1 MGKKRKI
8 ISLIVSVAM
17 LVAMF
22 PMIVHADGEN
32 PYEIGTW
39 DYLQYELTNSD
50 GPVSLDRDY
59 TAGDGD
65 SSLIINKSVT
75 LFLNGYKID
84 RGLSNKEASPNGHV
98 FDIVPGG
105 TLVMPQGSSA
115 GMITGG
121 NALYGGGILVETGGT
136 LIFQE
141 GMIVGN
147 KTVYA
152 EGEKNSGCGSGVF
165 VAPGGYVQ
173 VSTYSGITGLITGNS
188 GGLYGGGIYLAGTMS
203 VSGGQI
209 ISNRIEEGGKGS
221 DIYVASSGNLEMGG
235 TPSVDEVYLS
245 GTQKIAVASASFSSG
260 AKIGVVTEA
269 ELPAA
274 ITTDYDKYKPTG
286 IEATQIFSSTQG
298 TIDISADGEVII
310 TDEGGQHT
318 TTPVTIKTCNVT
330 LGGSLGVNIY
340 VDYGTIDDAA
350 KEASTVTVAISGKNT
365 RQKIYTFDDAVPRD
379 FDTTTCYGYTFEISS
394 IEMADRIQ
402 VIVSYEGGD
411 PVVKDFTVED
421 YLTALEENWQTYGYT
436 YNEKLVAEMMANY
449 GYYIQ
454 RYLDYTN
461 SGWSVA
467 NNDHQEFTARY
478 NPMDSDTIGENIYT
492 MVKNAT
498 QDAAYQPNKVV
509 DENSKITKLTYSLE
523 FGTTIALEIF
533 FTVEAGT
540 EFSATATCAST
551 GKTYRA
557 YLADDGR
564 YKIRISGLLIQ
575 DLANTFVSV
584 TGTAGSDFSLDVHP
598 FGYIYSSVNT
608 SATTEKALLRKNAMT
623 ALYLFYNQLPKATT

>member
-1 MGKKRKI
+1 
-8 ISLIVSVAM
+8 M

-32 PYEIGTW
+32 PYDIGTW
-39 DYLQYELTNSD
+39 DYLQYELMNST
-50 GPVSLDRDY
+50 GPVSLDRNY
-59 TAGDGD
+59 TAGEGD

-98 FDIVPGG
+98 IDIVPGG
-105 TLVMPQGSSA
+105 TLVMPQGSGA

-152 EGEKNSGCGSGVF
+152 EGEENSGCGSGVF

-173 VSTYSGITGLITGNS
+173 VSTYSGITGMITGNS

-235 TPSVDEVYLS
+235 TPVVDEVYLS
-245 GTQKIAVASASFSSG
+245 GTQKIAISSSSFSSG

-274 ITTDYDKYKPTG
+274 VTTDYNNYKPTG
-286 IEATQIFSSTQG
+286 IEVTQIFSSTQG
-298 TIDISADGEVII
+298 TIDTSLNGEVTIN
-310 TDEGGQHT
+310 DEGGQQVV
-318 TTPVTIKTCNVT
+318 TPVTIKTCNVT
-330 LGGSLGVNIY
+330 IGGSLGVNIY
-340 VDYGTIDDAA
+340 VDYGTLDDEA
-350 KEASTVTVAISGKNT
+350 KEASTVTVAISGKNN
-365 RQKIYTFDDAVPRD
+365 RQKIYTFDEAVPRD
-379 FDTTTCYGYTFEISS
+379 FNGTTCYGYTFEISS
-394 IEMADRIQ
+394 IEMADKIQ

-411 PVVKDFTVED
+411 PVDKDFTVED
-421 YLTALEENWQTYGYT
+421 YLTALENNWTEYGYT
-436 YNEKLVAEMMANY
+436 YNDSLVAQMISNY

-454 RYLDYTN
+454 RYLDFIN
-461 SGWSVA
+461 SGWSVGT
-467 NNDHQEFTARY
+467 DHAEFTTRY
-478 NPMDSDTIGENIYT
+478 HSFNSEFYDIAIRGTKDTETVQYSP
-492 MVKNAT
+492 K
-498 QDAAYQPNKVV
+498 KSV
-509 DENSKITKLTYSLE
+509 DENSTITKLTYSLE
-523 FGTTIALEIF
+523 FGTTIALEVF
-533 FTVEAGT
+533 FTVEPGT
-540 EFSATATCAST
+540 DFSASAYCAHT

-564 YKIRISGLLIQ
+564 YKIRVSGISVQELGDMFI
-575 DLANTFVSV
+575 SI
-584 TGTAGSDFSLDVHP
+584 TGTAGSDFTVDVHP
-598 FGYIYSSVNT
+598 FGYIYNAVSST
-608 SATTEKALLRKNAMT
+608 STDEKPLLKKDAMT
-623 ALYLFYNQLPKATT
+623 ALYLFWNQLQPTI

>member
-1 MGKKRKI
+1 
-8 ISLIVSVAM
+8 M

-22 PMIVHADGEN
+22 PMIVHADGN
-32 PYEIGTW
+32 PYEEGTW
-39 DYLQYELTNSD
+39 DYLQYELSNSQA
-50 GPVSLDRDY
+50 PVSLDRDY
-59 TAGDGD
+59 IAGEGD
-65 SSLIINKSVT
+65 SSLKLSKQTV
-75 LFLNGYKID
+75 LYLNGHKID
-84 RGLSNKEASPNGHV
+84 RGLSDSTQAVNDGHV
-98 FDIVPGG
+98 FDILPGG
-105 TLVMPQGSSA
+105 KLVLLSGSGA

-121 NALYGGGILVETGGT
+121 NAYFGGGIYVESGGAVV
-136 LIFQE
+136 FQE
-141 GMIVGN
+141 GMVVGN
-147 KTVYA
+147 KVA
-152 EGEKNSGCGSGVF
+152 FDDGVENSGCGAGIYVSV
-165 VAPGGYVQ
+165 GGDLQFSSY
-173 VSTYSGITGLITGNS
+173 TGIIGMVTGNS
-188 GGLYGGGIYLAGTMS
+188 GARYGAGIYLEGTMS
-203 VSGGQI
+203 YSGGTI
-209 ISNRIEEGGKGS
+209 YRNKLAAEGKGS
-221 DIYVASSGNLEMGG
+221 DIFVASSGELSIGG
-235 TPSVDEVYLS
+235 SPVVDDIYLS
-245 GTQKIAVASASFSSG
+245 GTRKLIVSTYLSNDAR
-260 AKIGVVTEA
+260 IGVSTEA

-310 TDEGGQHT
+310 TDEGGQHD

-330 LGGSLGVNIY
+330 LGGSLGVNIF
-340 VDYGTIDDAA
+340 VDYGTLDDAA

-365 RQKIYTFDDAVPRD
+365 RQKIYTFNDAVPRD

-584 TGTAGSDFSLDVHP
+584 TGTAGSDFGLDVHP